1 MTTKKTRFTTSRQR
15 AAEDREA
22 IDSVVAG
29 LSGRDPG
36 SITEEDIEQ
45 FSDLS
50 RFAGSRLSERWNDID
65 LPVRLALVREMINRF
80 ENSSEMHFD
89 RALIASLADEEVDVK
104 LLAFE
109 GLTDTSDLSLLG
121 WLENHLPHEP
131 ASTVRASG
139 VRIAGQFVLAAE
151 LGKLD
156 AEQATVAQNFVLSVL
171 GSDPDPEVRLQA
183 LESAAY
189 MAGNP
194 TVVAA
199 IDDAWLSRSHDDQ
212 VSALRS
218 MGRQGDPRW
227 SGIILNQ
234 FRSDEPEL
242 RFEAA
247 RAAATVGSQAI
258 VPQLVDL
265 TDDED
270 AEVQMAAIETLGTIG
285 GEVAV
290 AVLRELEQS
299 ESEAVSDAAGAA
311 LEEALLS
318 TTPSRAPDQLW

>member
-1 MTTKKTRFTTSRQR
+1 MTTKKTRFSTSRER
-15 AAEDREA
+15 AAEGREA
-22 IDSVVAG
+22 IDRVVSG
-29 LSGRDPG
+29 LAGRDPG
-36 SITEEDIEQ
+36 SITEEEIEQ

-50 RFAGSRLSERWNDID
+50 RFAGSQLFERWNDID
-65 LPVRLALVREMINRF
+65 LPVRLALVREMITQF
-80 ENSSEMHFD
+80 ETGGELHFD
-89 RALIASLADEEVDVK
+89 RALVASLADSEVDVK

-109 GLTDTSDLSLLG
+109 GLTDTTDLSLLD
-121 WLENHLPHEP
+121 WLVHHLRSES

-139 VRIAGQFVLAAE
+139 MRIAGQFVLASE

-156 AEQATVAQNFVLSVL
+156 ADQAAMAQDLVLSVMQ
-171 GSDPDPEVRLQA
+171 SDPDPEVRLQA

-189 MAGNP
+189 LAGNP
-194 TVVAA
+194 TVIAA

-218 MGRQGDPRW
+218 MGRQGDARW

-247 RAAATVGSQAI
+247 RAAATVGSQSI

-270 AEVQMAAIETLGTIG
+270 AEVQMAAIESLGTIG

-299 ESEAVSDAAGAA
+299 DSEAVADAAGAA
-311 LEEALLS
+311 LEEAMLS